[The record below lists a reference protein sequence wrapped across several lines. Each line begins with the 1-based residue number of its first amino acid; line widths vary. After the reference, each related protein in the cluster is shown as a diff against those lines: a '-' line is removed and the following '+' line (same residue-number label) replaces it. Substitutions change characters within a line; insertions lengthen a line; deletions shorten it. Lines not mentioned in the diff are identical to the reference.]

1 MSDKLTKDT
10 FRQAAYESIRRV
22 LHTDSVELGDDE
34 EFSVAGLD
42 SLDGMNFVL
51 ELETLLDVD
60 YGEFNLADA
69 NTINKLYA
77 MTLDLQASG

>member
-1 MSDKLTKDT
+1 MSDKLTKDA
-10 FRQAAYESIRRV
+10 FRNAVYEGIKQV
-22 LHTDSVELGDDE
+22 LHTDTVELGDDE
-34 EFSVAGLD
+34 EFSTTGLD

-51 ELETLLDVD
+51 ELETILDVN

-77 MTLDLQASG
+77 KTLELKAAD